1 MLKIFL
7 KSDKIIL
14 SKNEGRNAAMKL
26 CAGQYKYLLTV
37 YELSK
42 TLKTVRSVDIANSL
56 SVTRP
61 SVSKM
66 LKCMSR
72 LELIKPDYASS
83 VVLTDY
89 GKETA
94 KNLSVNFNT
103 INMFFTEILKLDERS
118 AYEQSI
124 LFLASFPETT
134 VEKLSS
140 ITKNTIKKRNKI
152 ILENKI

>member
-1 MLKIFL
+1 
-7 KSDKIIL
+7 
-14 SKNEGRNAAMKL
+14 MKL

-83 VVLTDY
+83 VVLTDL

-103 INMFFTEILKLDERS
+103 INIFFTEILKLDERC

-124 LFLASFPETT
+124 LFLASFPEST
-134 VEKLSS
+134 VEKLSA
-140 ITKNTIKKRNKI
+140 ITRNTIKKRHKSL
-152 ILENKI
+152 LENKI

>member
-1 MLKIFL
+1 
-7 KSDKIIL
+7 
-14 SKNEGRNAAMKL
+14 MKL

-83 VVLTDY
+83 VVLTDL

-103 INMFFTEILKLDERS
+103 INIFFTEILKLDERS

-124 LFLASFPETT
+124 LFLASFPEST
-134 VEKLSS
+134 VEKLSA
-140 ITKNTIKKRNKI
+140 ITRNTIKKRHKSV
-152 ILENKI
+152 LENKI

>member
-1 MLKIFL
+1 
-7 KSDKIIL
+7 
-14 SKNEGRNAAMKL
+14 MKL

-66 LKCMSR
+66 LKCM
-72 LELIKPDYASS
+72 AS
-83 VVLTDY
+83 VIMTDL

-103 INMFFTEILKLDERS
+103 INTFFTEILKLDEHS
-118 AYEQSI
+118 AHEQSI

-134 VEKLSS
+134 VEKLSA
-140 ITKNTIKKRNKI
+140 ITRNTIKKRHKKAH
-152 ILENKI
+152 ENNT

>member
-1 MLKIFL
+1 
-7 KSDKIIL
+7 
-14 SKNEGRNAAMKL
+14 MKL

-66 LKCMSR
+66 LKCMER
-72 LELIKPDYASS
+72 LELIEPEYATS
-83 VVLTDY
+83 VIMTDL

-103 INMFFTEILKLDERS
+103 INTFFTEIWL
-118 AYEQSI
+118 QI
-124 LFLASFPETT
+124 LF
-134 VEKLSS
+134 
-140 ITKNTIKKRNKI
+140 TICIRYSPLQSGNCSGDF
-152 ILENKI
+152 

>member
-1 MLKIFL
+1 
-7 KSDKIIL
+7 
-14 SKNEGRNAAMKL
+14 MKL

-66 LKCMSR
+66 LKCMAR
-72 LELIKPDYASS
+72 LELIEP
-83 VVLTDY
+83 
-89 GKETA
+89 
-94 KNLSVNFNT
+94 VNFNT
-103 INMFFTEILKLDERS
+103 INMFFTEILKLDEHS
-118 AYEQSI
+118 AHEQSI

-134 VEKLSS
+134 VEKLSA
-140 ITKNTIKKRNKI
+140 ITRNTIKKRHKKAH
-152 ILENKI
+152 ENNT

>member
-1 MLKIFL
+1 
-7 KSDKIIL
+7 
-14 SKNEGRNAAMKL
+14 MKL

-83 VVLTDY
+83 VVLTDF

>member
-1 MLKIFL
+1 
-7 KSDKIIL
+7 
-14 SKNEGRNAAMKL
+14 MKL

-66 LKCMSR
+66 LKCMAR
-72 LELIKPDYASS
+72 LELIEPEYATS
-83 VVLTDY
+83 VIMTDL

-94 KNLSVNFNT
+94 KNLSVNINT
-103 INMFFTEILKLDERS
+103 FFTEILKLDEHS
-118 AYEQSI
+118 AHEQSI

-134 VEKLSS
+134 VEKLSA
-140 ITKNTIKKRNKI
+140 ITRNTIKKRHKKAH
-152 ILENKI
+152 ENNT

>member
-1 MLKIFL
+1 
-7 KSDKIIL
+7 
-14 SKNEGRNAAMKL
+14 MKL

-66 LKCMSR
+66 LKVWQE
-72 LELIKPDYASS
+72 LELIEPEYATS
-83 VVLTDY
+83 VIMTDL

-94 KNLSVNFNT
+94 KNLSVNFN
-103 INMFFTEILKLDERS
+103 INKYFFYRNFKTGTSILPMNK
-118 AYEQSI
+118 SI

-134 VEKLSS
+134 VEKLSA
-140 ITKNTIKKRNKI
+140 ITRNTIKKRHKKAH
-152 ILENKI
+152 ENNT

>member
-1 MLKIFL
+1 
-7 KSDKIIL
+7 
-14 SKNEGRNAAMKL
+14 MKL

-83 VVLTDY
+83 VVLTDF

-103 INMFFTEILKLDERS
+103 INIFFTEILKLDERS

-124 LFLASFPETT
+124 LFLASFPEST

>member
-1 MLKIFL
+1 
-7 KSDKIIL
+7 
-14 SKNEGRNAAMKL
+14 MKL

-72 LELIKPDYASS
+72 IELIKPDYASS
-83 VVLTDY
+83 VVLTDL

-103 INMFFTEILKLDERS
+103 INIFFTEILKLDERS

-124 LFLASFPETT
+124 LFLASFPEST
-134 VEKLSS
+134 VEKLSA
-140 ITKNTIKKRNKI
+140 ITRNTIKKRHKSL
-152 ILENKI
+152 LENKI

>member
-1 MLKIFL
+1 
-7 KSDKIIL
+7 
-14 SKNEGRNAAMKL
+14 MKL

-83 VVLTDY
+83 VVLTDL

-103 INMFFTEILKLDERS
+103 INIFFTEILKLDERS

-124 LFLASFPETT
+124 LFLASFPEST
-134 VEKLSS
+134 VEKLSA
-140 ITKNTIKKRNKI
+140 ITRNTIKKRHKSL
-152 ILENKI
+152 LENKI